1 MQACRLAA
9 LAALVPI
16 TLGSSAAQ
24 AKSFSVLYKF
34 KGPPDGKLPDAALIK
49 VGGTLY
55 GTTTAGGANNLG
67 TVFAVTPAGVETVV
81 YSFKGGVD
89 GESPAGS
96 LIDVGG
102 VLYGTTYGGGAH
114 NCGTVFKVTSAGA
127 EKVLYSFSGT
137 PDGENPQAGLINVG
151 GTLYGTTSGGGTGNS
166 GTVFKVTPA
175 GKETVLHSFG
185 ADGDGTYPQ
194 AGLTNVGGTLYGTT
208 VEGGTNDLGT
218 VFKISRAG
226 VESVLYSF
234 RTGPDANSPVAPL
247 LNVGGTLYGTA
258 IGAGNFFEKRTYSY
272 GAVFSITPKGRETVL
287 YTFKGTPDG
296 MFPAAGLISVDG
308 NFYGTTAGGGTGR
321 NCGNLYCGTIFKLTP
336 AGVETIVHSFSVDE
350 GNPKSSLLKLGHR
363 LYGTASEFDGK
374 NNGNVFTVEYH

>member
-9 LAALVPI
+9 LAALLPI
-16 TLGSSAAQ
+16 TLGGSAAR
-24 AKSFSVLYKF
+24 AEHFSVLYSF
-34 KGPPDGKLPDAALIK
+34 KGPPDGELPDAALTR

-55 GTTTAGGANNLG
+55 GTTVEGGANNLG
-67 TVFAVTPAGVETVV
+67 TVFAITPAGVETVL
-81 YSFKGGVD
+81 YSFKGGAD

-96 LIDVGG
+96 LIKVGG
-102 VLYGTTYGGGAH
+102 ILYGTTYGGGAH
-114 NCGTVFKVTSAGA
+114 NCGTVFKVTPEGA
-127 EKVLYSFSGT
+127 EKVLYPFNCT

-151 GTLYGTTSGGGTGNS
+151 GTLYGTNSSGGTGNS

-175 GKETVLHSFG
+175 GNETVLHSFG

-194 AGLTNVGGTLYGTT
+194 AGLINVGGTLYGTT
-208 VEGGTNDLGT
+208 VEGGTNNLGT
-218 VFKISRAG
+218 VFKISPAG

-258 IGAGNFFEKRTYSY
+258 IGAGNSFDKRAYSY
-272 GAVFSITPKGRETVL
+272 GAVFAITLKGRESVL

-296 MFPAAGLISVDG
+296 MFPAAGLINVNG
-308 NFYGTTAGGGTGR
+308 NFYGTTAGGGDGR
-321 NCGNLYCGTIFKLTP
+321 NCGNLYCGTIFELTP
-336 AGVETIVHSFSVDE
+336 AGVETILHSFSVDE
-350 GNPKSSLLKLGHR
+350 GNPNSSLLKVGHL

-374 NNGNVFTVEYH
+374 NNGNVFTVELH